1 MYSSD
6 QHIGMHI
13 NIASHLIRRQ
23 ADALSMPLGLSG
35 VQTRT
40 LHYLEQAE
48 KNDTPVF
55 QRDIEKHF
63 GIRRASVTSVIS
75 NLEQGGYVQR
85 TTVSGDA
92 RLKQIILTDSGR
104 EVNCRMAQN
113 IESLEAKLSNL
124 FTIEQRDALLDMLHK
139 IIFALDDPG
148 KTI

>member
-35 VQTRT
+35 VQTRI

-48 KNDTPVF
+48 KNAAPVF

-75 NLEQGGYVQR
+75 NLEQGGYVHR
-85 TTVSGDA
+85 MSVSGDA

-104 EVNCRMAQN
+104 EVNHRMAQN
-113 IESLEAKLSNL
+113 IETLEAKLSGL
-124 FTIEQRDALLDMLHK
+124 FTEEQRDSLLDMLHK
-139 IIFALDDPG
+139 IIFTLDDLN